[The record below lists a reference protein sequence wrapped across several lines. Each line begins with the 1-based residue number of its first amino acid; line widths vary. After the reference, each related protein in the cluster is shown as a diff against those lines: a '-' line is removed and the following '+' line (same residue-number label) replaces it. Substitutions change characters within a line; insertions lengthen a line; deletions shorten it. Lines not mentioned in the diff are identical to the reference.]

1 MTKYDRA
8 IDDQEQIEY
17 IIEYNKK
24 QKLKKNK
31 RKERI
36 NKIKEIFGG
45 KF

>member
-1 MTKYDRA
+1 MIEYDRA